1 MFFEQKSISF
11 ADINLD
17 DNTPY
22 LFNKKLEVFPS
33 KPQICAPKLLEWF
46 SNNYTEMNF
55 DKCHLIIVLI
65 MEVRK

>member
-1 MFFEQKSISF
+1 MFFEQKSINF
-11 ADINLD
+11 AAYAD

-22 LFNKKLEVFPS
+22 LFDKKLEIFPS